1 MRAAVLSAR
10 PYAVTVRDLDDQTE
24 STYQL
29 VLPVKTDVGR
39 NRISVL
45 APLAPVAQV
54 VCRLYQAEPFD
65 APCGH

>member
-10 PYAVTVRDLDDQTE
+10 PYAVTVRDLGDQTE

-45 APLAPVAQV
+45 APLVEPAIGKCTNRPSESAP
-54 VCRLYQAEPFD
+54 P
-65 APCGH
+65 